1 VSLTTEATAPTST
14 ERIGPRQDESG
25 YSGLLAGAAAYGI
38 WGLFP
43 LYFRELHG
51 ISPWEIA
58 GFRVVAT
65 ALVSWLFLAY
75 RRDFSWTRTALLP
88 GVRVRLVLAGFAIAA
103 NWLIYV
109 WAVANGHVVDA
120 AIGYYINPL
129 ITVAVGVVVLHERLT
144 RLQKVALGFGA
155 ASVGV
160 LSFAYGK
167 VPWIALGLAFSFA
180 AYGYLK
186 KTTGLQ
192 PIQSLAAETTALTPF
207 ALIGL
212 VLIAKFDRLDVLYSP
227 TKAQLF
233 LLATGVITAIP
244 LVLFGMAARKI
255 PLAQVGLL
263 QYIAPTMVLLC
274 GVAVLNEHIT
284 GERWAGVLLVWVA
297 LVLLAVD
304 AFSGRT
310 STKVSSISK
319 SSEQAAGI
327 A

>member
-1 VSLTTEATAPTST
+1 MPVSLTAETPAKTTPGGSDLRTRSA
-14 ERIGPRQDESG
+14 G
-25 YSGLLAGAAAYGI
+25 YSGLLAGVAAYVI
-38 WGLFP
+38 WGVFP
-43 LYFRELHG
+43 LYFRELRG

-58 GFRVVAT
+58 GFRVLTT
-65 ALVSWLFLAY
+65 ALVTWGFLAY
-75 RRDFSWTRTALLP
+75 KRDFAWIRTALLP
-88 GVRVRLVLAGFAIAA
+88 GVRTRVVLAGFSIAA

-109 WAVANGHVVDA
+109 WAVSNGHVVDA

-129 ITVAVGVVVLHERLT
+129 ITVAVGVVVLKERLT
-144 RLQKVALGFGA
+144 LLQKVALVLGA

-160 LSFAYGK
+160 LSFAYGR

-207 ALIGL
+207 AIVGL
-212 VLIAKFDRLDVLYSP
+212 VLIARFDRLDVLHSP

-233 LLATGVITAIP
+233 LLASGIITAVP

-274 GVAVLNEHIT
+274 GVAVLNEHVT
-284 GERWAGVLLVWVA
+284 GERWAGVILVWAA

-304 AFSGRT
+304 AWKGMRSVNATTAQQISGRL
-310 STKVSSISK
+310 
-319 SSEQAAGI
+319 
-327 A
+327 

>member
-1 VSLTTEATAPTST
+1 VSSTIETPSPTAPEKVAGDAVASRRT
-14 ERIGPRQDESG
+14 
-25 YSGLLAGAAAYGI
+25 GLLAGVAAYGI
-38 WGLFP
+38 WGIFP
-43 LYFRELHG
+43 LYFHELHS

-58 GFRVVAT
+58 GFRVLAT
-65 ALVSWLFLAY
+65 ALVTWGFLAY
-75 RRDFSWTRTALLP
+75 QRDYAWIRAALVP
-88 GVRVRLVLAGFAIAA
+88 GVGVRLVLAGFAIAT

-144 RLQKVALGFGA
+144 GLQKIALGFGA
-155 ASVGV
+155 TSVGV

-192 PIQSLAAETTALTPF
+192 PIQSLAAETIALTPF
-207 ALIGL
+207 ALVGL
-212 VLIAKFDRLDVLYSP
+212 GLIARFDRLDVLHAQ

-233 LLATGVITAIP
+233 LLAAGVVTAIP
-244 LVLFGMAARKI
+244 LTLFGMAARKI

-274 GVAVLNEHIT
+274 GVVVLHEHVS
-284 GERWAGVLLVWVA
+284 GERWAGVMLVWVA

-304 AFSGRT
+304 AWKGMRLAE
-310 STKVSSISK
+310 K
-319 SSEQAAGI
+319 SDSQGATVKGI
-327 A
+327 R

>member
-1 VSLTTEATAPTST
+1 VSLITETTAPPPTADVGGA
-14 ERIGPRQDESG
+14 RGRSG
-25 YSGLLAGAAAYGI
+25 SSGLLAGVAAYGI

-58 GFRVVAT
+58 GFRVLCT
-65 ALVSWLFLAY
+65 LLVTWGFLAY
-75 RRDFSWTRTALLP
+75 RRDFGWARTVLLA
-88 GVRVRLVLAGFAIAA
+88 GIRGRVVLAGFAIAA

-120 AIGYYINPL
+120 AMGYYINP
-129 ITVAVGVVVLHERLT
+129 IVTVGVGVVVLKERLS
-144 RLQKVALGFGA
+144 RLQKIALCFGT

-192 PIQSLAAETTALTPF
+192 PIQSLAAETTALAPF
-207 ALIGL
+207 ALVGL
-212 VLIAKFDRLDVLYSP
+212 GLIARFDRLDVIHSP
-227 TKAQLF
+227 TKQQLF
-233 LLATGVITAIP
+233 LLASGIVTAIP

-255 PLAQVGLL
+255 PLAQIGLL
-263 QYIAPTMVLLC
+263 QYIAPTMLLLC
-274 GVAVLNEHIT
+274 GVAILNEHIS
-284 GERWAGVLLVWVA
+284 GERWAGVVLVWIA
-297 LVLLAVD
+297 LVMLAID
-304 AFSGRT
+304 AWSKMR
-310 STKVSSISK
+310 ST
-319 SSEQAAGI
+319 E
-327 A
+327 

>member
-1 VSLTTEATAPTST
+1 VCVSLTAETPAPTTPVEVSRT
-14 ERIGPRQDESG
+14 RVGSA
-25 YSGLLAGAAAYGI
+25 YSGLLAGVAAYVI
-38 WGLFP
+38 WGVFP
-43 LYFRELHG
+43 LYFRELRG

-58 GFRVVAT
+58 GFRVLTT
-65 ALVSWLFLAY
+65 ALVTWAFLAY
-75 RRDFSWTRTALLP
+75 KRDFAWVRTALKP
-88 GVRVRLVLAGFAIAA
+88 GVRVRLVLAGFSIAA

-109 WAVANGHVVDA
+109 WAVSNGHVVDA

-129 ITVAVGVVVLHERLT
+129 ITVAVGVVVLKERLT
-144 RLQKVALGFGA
+144 LLQKVALAFGA

-192 PIQSLAAETTALTPF
+192 PIQSLAAETTALAPF
-207 ALIGL
+207 AIVGL
-212 VLIAKFDRLDVLYSP
+212 ALIARFDRLDVLHSP

-233 LLATGVITAIP
+233 LLASGIITAVP

-274 GVAVLNEHIT
+274 GVTVLNEHVT
-284 GERWAGVLLVWVA
+284 GERWAGVVLVWVA
-297 LVLLAVD
+297 LVLLAAD
-304 AFSGRT
+304 AWTTMRSME
-310 STKVSSISK
+310 SSK
-319 SSEQAAGI
+319 A
-327 A
+327 

>member
-1 VSLTTEATAPTST
+1 VSSTIDSGRTST
-14 ERIGPRQDESG
+14 RGVGHFLRTSPHT
-25 YSGLLAGAAAYGI
+25 GLLAAVITYGI

-43 LYFRELHG
+43 LYFRELRS

-58 GFRVVAT
+58 GFRVLAT
-65 ALVSWLFLAY
+65 AIVAWALLAFT
-75 RRDFSWTRTALLP
+75 RDFSWIRTAVSP
-88 GVRVRLVLAGFAIAA
+88 GVRGRLVLAGFAIAT

-129 ITVAVGVVVLHERLT
+129 ITVAVGVVVLHERLS
-144 RLQKVALGFGA
+144 RLQILALAFGA

-167 VPWIALGLAFSFA
+167 VPWIALSLAFSFA

-207 ALIGL
+207 ALVGL
-212 VLIAKFDRLDVLYSP
+212 ALIAKFDQLDVMSAP
-227 TKAQLF
+227 TKGQLF
-233 LLATGVITAIP
+233 LLAVGVVTAVP
-244 LVLFGMAARKI
+244 LTLFGVAARKI
-255 PLAQVGLL
+255 TLAQIGLL

-274 GVAVLNEHIT
+274 GVTLLNEHVS
-284 GERWAGVLLVWVA
+284 GKRWAGVALVWVA

-304 AFSGRT
+304 ALSNSP
-310 STKVSSISK
+310 ST
-319 SSEQAAGI
+319 QNLDG
-327 A
+327 